1 MKYIKR
7 TLTALSS
14 GERGGIPMGPLLL
27 IGLITFRVELY
38 GWLIDRWIEVLE
50 GENDLEFE
58 P

>member
-1 MKYIKR
+1 
-7 TLTALSS
+7 
-14 GERGGIPMGPLLL
+14 MGPLLL